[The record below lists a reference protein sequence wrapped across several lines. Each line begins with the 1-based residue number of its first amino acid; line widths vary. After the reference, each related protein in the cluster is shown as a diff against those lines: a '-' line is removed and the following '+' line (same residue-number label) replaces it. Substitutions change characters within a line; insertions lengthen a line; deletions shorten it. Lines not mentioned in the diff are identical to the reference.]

1 MTIADYGSTAGDAPG
16 PLSGLRVTCAAI
28 YLPALLAARRL
39 GDLGA
44 SVSIV
49 EPPVGNPMRHWAS
62 AWYAHMYAGA
72 TLCRIDWKTA
82 AGAAQLDVL
91 LDASDVLLT
100 SSRPSTLER
109 VGLGAARLCARF
121 PALCHVAIVGF
132 APPHEDE
139 AGHDLTYQ
147 AHLGLLQPPHLPR
160 MLVADLAGSERA
172 VSAATALLIGRAR
185 GRAERRAD
193 VSLSDA
199 ASGFAAPWRHGMTT
213 PDGILGGAFAGYAIY
228 AAREGWVALAALEP
242 HFWRRIAELLT
253 PDAAAP
259 PDHESLARVF
269 ATRGAAEWERWA
281 RDNGLP
287 LVEVR

>member
-1 MTIADYGSTAGDAPG
+1 MTSAGSASTERDTPG
-16 PLSGLRVTCAAI
+16 PLSGIRVTCVAI

-44 SVSIV
+44 SVFIV
-49 EPPVGNPMRHWAS
+49 EPPAGNPMRDWAS
-62 AWYAHMYAGA
+62 GWYAHMYDGA

-82 AGAAQLDVL
+82 AGAAELDVL
-91 LDASDVLLT
+91 LDGSDVLLT
-100 SSRPSTLER
+100 SSRASTLER
-109 VGLGAARLCARF
+109 VGLGAARVRERF

-132 APPHEDE
+132 APPHEE
-139 AGHDLTYQ
+139 EPGHDLTYQ
-147 AHLGLLQPPHLPR
+147 ARVGLLQPPDLPR
-160 MLVADLAGSERA
+160 MLVADVAGSERA
-172 VSAATALLIGRAR
+172 VSAATALLVGRAR
-185 GRAERRAD
+185 GLPDRRAD
-193 VSLSDA
+193 VSLCDA
-199 ASGFAAPWRHGMTT
+199 ASPFAAPWRHGMTT

-242 HFWRRIAELLT
+242 HFWRRVAELLT
-253 PDAAAP
+253 PDAPAP

-287 LVEVR
+287 IVEVR